1 VEQPCSALRSALNL
15 CDKEDSVVV
24 VRSQPTESHSCD
36 CGCGATRSGVRPTFS
51 RLCVAVWDLSARHRS
66 LQKAEKVPSRF
77 RITERVD
84 DPDSGVLEIDAVA
97 RDDGQIVD
105 ECGGSDQA
113 VFDGHRSPGGA
124 KTC

>member
-1 VEQPCSALRSALNL
+1 MEQPCSALRSALNL

-36 CGCGATRSGVRPTFS
+36 CGMRLDAQWRSPYIFAPLRCGTYRRGIAAFE
-51 RLCVAVWDLSARHRS
+51 
-66 LQKAEKVPSRF
+66 KAEKVTSRF